1 MFILDLVEV
10 CGSPEIAHLLGIIK
24 RVLNLIQLVGPIL
37 GIVGLILALIK
48 LMMNP
53 EDKKTKN
60 SIRNWVIAIFM
71 LFLIPVII
79 NLVVGLFDDNFQLA
93 ACWNYASQ
101 KNTSGK
107 SHYVDDD
114 KEKTNFFSGNI
125 VNNQSYSSSGT
136 THSSSP
142 AHSTTN
148 SISKRIFIG
157 DSRTVGMRNAVNSSD
172 DTWSCL
178 ESIGLKW
185 MKETGFPAI
194 KNQIGN
200 GSAVIILLGVNDLYN
215 VSNYASYINSLY
227 NQYANKG
234 AYFYFVSVNPTNGNY
249 AYLGDGIKNFNQK
262 IKSSLNS
269 KIKFIDTYSYLVS
282 DGFKTADGLHY
293 TNDTYKKI
301 YNYILKSL

>member
-1 MFILDLVEV
+1 MFILDLVET
-10 CGSPEIAHLLGIIK
+10 CGSPEIAHILGIIK

-71 LFLIPVII
+71 FFLIPVII
-79 NLVVGLFDDNFQLA
+79 NLVVGLFDDSFTLA
-93 ACWNYASQ
+93 ACWKYAGQ
-101 KNTSGK
+101 KNTAGK
-107 SHYVDDD
+107 SNYIDDGKD
-114 KEKTNFFSGNI
+114 KTNFFSGSI
-125 VNNQSYSSSGT
+125 SNNESYSSSGT
-136 THSSSP
+136 STGSTSI
-142 AHSTTN
+142 AQATTN
-148 SISKRIFIG
+148 NVSKRIFIG

-200 GSAVIILLGVNDLYN
+200 GSAVIILLGVNDLGN
-215 VSNYASYINSLY
+215 VSQYASYVNDLY
-227 NQYANKG
+227 NQYANNG

-249 AYLGDGIKNFNQK
+249 AHLDSNIKTFNQK

-293 TNDTYKKI
+293 TNDT
-301 YNYILKSL
+301 